1 MIHVTICDL
10 LTPHSQTGCGGGQ
23 QQPEGGHL
31 AVPVGAVE
39 PGQDLETRQEVSQ
52 VRHPAPAHCGGRH
65 GKHTET
71 LHLSGLRFYVHVSD
85 LSPSPSPR
93 RT

>member
-1 MIHVTICDL
+1 MTICDL

-65 GKHTET
+65 GEHTKT
-71 LHLSGLRFYVHVSD
+71 PVLIYLFIHVSD
-85 LSPSPSPR
+85 FSLSPTPR
-93 RT
+93 LT

>member
-65 GKHTET
+65 GEHT
-71 LHLSGLRFYVHVSD
+71 
-85 LSPSPSPR
+85 
-93 RT
+93 

>member
-1 MIHVTICDL
+1 M

-65 GKHTET
+65 GEHSEHTDT
-71 LHLSGLRFYVHVSD
+71 PVLISLFIHVSD
-85 LSPSPSPR
+85 LSPSPSLR